1 MTLLDEKW
9 KLDSNRYANAAYAI
23 GISWDKLRETSIDK
37 MIAGQKDPNKSQ
49 WDKLENWL
57 KETFKGPVETI
68 VNSTDEVT

>member
-1 MTLLDEKW
+1 
-9 KLDSNRYANAAYAI
+9 
-23 GISWDKLRETSIDK
+23 

-68 VNSTDEVT
+68 VNSTDEVN